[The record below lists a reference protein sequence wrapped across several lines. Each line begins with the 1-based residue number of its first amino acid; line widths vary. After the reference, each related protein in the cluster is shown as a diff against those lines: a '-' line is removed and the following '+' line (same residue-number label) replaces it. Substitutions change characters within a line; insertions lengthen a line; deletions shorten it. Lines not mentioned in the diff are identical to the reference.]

1 MIFIRKTVSLTLITV
16 RMISKFIFHKVLG
29 WKLVGDF
36 PRDLKKYVVI
46 GAPHTSWKD
55 FPIAIF
61 ARNTYGVKINF
72 IGKASLF
79 KPPFGFIF
87 RALGG
92 SPVDR
97 SKSTNKVE
105 AIVNL
110 FNEHDEFRLALS
122 PEGTRAKITEWKTG
136 FYYIAK
142 GANVP
147 VVMFAFDFENK
158 QIIVAPPYY
167 LTEDMNTDMNH
178 IYDFYRDI
186 KGAKPELFYVPP
198 KQE

>member
-1 MIFIRKTVSLTLITV
+1 
-16 RMISKFIFHKVLG
+16 MISKFIYTKILG

-36 PRDLKKYVVI
+36 PRDLKKYIVI

-55 FPIAIF
+55 FPIAVL
-61 ARNTYGVKINF
+61 ARNSWSVKINF
-72 IGKASLF
+72 IGKKSLF

-92 SPVDR
+92 APVDR
-97 SKSTNKVE
+97 SKSNNKVD
-105 AIVNL
+105 AIIDV

-122 PEGTRAKITEWKTG
+122 PEGTREKVTEWKTG

-147 VVMFAFDFENK
+147 IIMFTFDFENK
-158 QIIVAPPYY
+158 QVKLSEPYY
-167 LTEDMNTDMNH
+167 TTDDMKKDFNH
-178 IYDFYRDI
+178 FYDFYRGI
-186 KGAKPELFYVPP
+186 KGAKPELFHVPD
-198 KQE
+198 EA

>member
-1 MIFIRKTVSLTLITV
+1 MIA
-16 RMISKFIFHKVLG
+16 KFIFLKVLG

-36 PRDLKKYVVI
+36 PRELKKYVVI

-55 FPIAIF
+55 FPVAML
-61 ARNTYGVKINF
+61 ARSSYGVTINF
-72 IGKASLF
+72 IAKASLF

-92 SPVDR
+92 APVNR
-97 SKSTNKVE
+97 SKSTNKVD
-105 AIVNL
+105 AIVAV
-110 FNEHDEFRLALS
+110 FNEKEEFRLALS
-122 PEGTRAKITEWKTG
+122 PEGTRAKTTQWKTG

-147 VVMFAFDFENK
+147 IVMFAFDFKNK

-167 LTEDMNTDMNH
+167 LTDDMHKDMNH
-178 IYDFYRDI
+178 VYDFYRNVQ
-186 KGAKPELFYVPP
+186 GAKPELFSVP
-198 KQE
+198 KEHK